1 MKKIF
6 NILLVVTFIV
16 SIMVPL
22 TGIKIHKISST
33 LFLIFSLIHIVINRK
48 RLGLKGYL
56 LSCLILI
63 TFISG
68 LFGMIIDEYSILVVL
83 HKVLSIVVVFFLAIH
98 IFIHHKKLLKK

>member
-56 LSCLILI
+56 FLCLILI

-98 IFIHHKKLLKK
+98 IFIHYKILLKR

>member
-6 NILLVVTFIV
+6 NILLLVTFIV
-16 SIMVPL
+16 TIMAPL

-48 RLGLKGYL
+48 KLGLKGYL
-56 LSCLILI
+56 FSCLMLI

-68 LFGMIIDEYSILVVL
+68 LFGMIFDEYSILVGL

-98 IFIHHKKLLKK
+98 IFIYHKLLLKR

>member
-6 NILLVVTFIV
+6 NILLLVTFIV

-56 LSCLILI
+56 FSCLILI

-68 LFGMIIDEYSILVVL
+68 LFGMIIDEYSILVGL

-98 IFIHHKKLLKK
+98 IFIHHKILLKR